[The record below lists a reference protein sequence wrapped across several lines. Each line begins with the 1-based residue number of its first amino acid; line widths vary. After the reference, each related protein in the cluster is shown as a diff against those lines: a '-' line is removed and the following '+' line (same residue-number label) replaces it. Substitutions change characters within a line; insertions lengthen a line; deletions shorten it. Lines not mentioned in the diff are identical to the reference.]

1 MKITVVGTGYVG
13 FVAGVCFADFG
24 NDVICLDKD
33 EAKIEALNRG
43 VCPIYEPGAE
53 DLLQRNQRLNRIRF
67 TTDERAAIR
76 HAELICI
83 AVGTP
88 EDQSGD
94 ADLTSVFE
102 VARTIG
108 AYIEKPVVIVD
119 KSTVPVGTAKQVEE
133 IIRGELG
140 KRGLDIQFEVV
151 SNPEFLREGKAVGDF
166 LNPDRIVVGVR
177 TEFADKVMRQLYNGF
192 KRSDKPIIFT
202 TPETAEMIK
211 YASNAFLATKITFIN
226 EIANL
231 CESVGV
237 DVQVVAKAMGKDG
250 RIGPKFLH
258 PGPGYGGSCFPKDTK
273 ALAATG
279 VRYNTPQT
287 VVESVIAAN
296 RRQKELAAAKIVNR
310 FSAGATVAVLG
321 LSFKPETDD
330 IRESPALDVVRS
342 LLETGKFILRL
353 YDPKAMDNAKRV
365 LGENPNIVWCAS
377 ATEALREADAAAIL
391 TEWSEFR
398 SFDLEILK
406 TTLRQPV
413 LFDFRNIYHKEEA
426 ETVGL
431 EYHGTGIG

>member
-33 EAKIEALNRG
+33 DAKIEALNQG
-43 VCPIYEPGAE
+43 VCPIYEPGTEA
-53 DLLQRNQRLNRIRF
+53 LLQRNQSLNRIRF
-67 TTDERAAIR
+67 TSDERMAIR

-88 EDQSGD
+88 EDQSGE
-94 ADLTSVFE
+94 ADLTSVFGA
-102 VARTIG
+102 ARTIG

-133 IIRGELG
+133 IISEELR
-140 KRGLDIQFEVV
+140 KRDLDVPFEVV

-166 LNPDRIVVGVR
+166 LNPDRVVVGAR
-177 TEFADKVMRQLYNGF
+177 TEFAHKVMRQLYRGF
-192 KRSDKPIIFT
+192 ERSDKPIIFT

-231 CESVGV
+231 CECVGV

-273 ALAATG
+273 AL
-279 VRYNTPQT
+279 
-287 VVESVIAAN
+287 SVLGTKHGILLSIVDAVIQAN
-296 RRQKELAAAKIVNR
+296 EQQKYLAAQKIVN
-310 FSAGATVAVLG
+310 AMPEGETLAVLG

-330 IRESPALDVVRS
+330 VRESPAVSVVRYLLDHTS
-342 LLETGKFILRL
+342 LILRL
-353 YDPKAMDNAKRV
+353 YDPQAMGNAQKVLQNCGDGRV
-365 LGENPNIVWCAS
+365 CWCDS
-377 ATEALREADAAAIL
+377 AKEAIEGSSAIAIM
-391 TEWSEFR
+391 TEWLEFR
-398 SFDLEILK
+398 NIDFMEYPSVK
-406 TTLRQPV
+406 Y
-413 LFDFRNIYHKEEA
+413 LFDFRNIYQRDAVENA
-426 ETVGL
+426 GVR
-431 EYHGTGIG
+431 YYGTGK